1 MSIFCGENIKLQ
13 IFGQSHSDA
22 IGMTLSGMPAG
33 IAIDF
38 DTLQAFLDR
47 RAPGRSALTT
57 SRREA
62 DIPEFVSGLK
72 DGVTCGGPVTAMIR
86 NTDTRSG
93 DYDQIKDVPRP
104 GHADYTAHVKY
115 GGCEDYRGGGSFSG
129 RMTAPLCAAG
139 GIALQILEKRGITVT
154 SEIVAIGG
162 RTDRF
167 AETVEAAKA
176 DGDSVGGLV
185 RCKAGGVPCGLG
197 GPLFEGAEG
206 RIAELVF
213 AIPAVKGIEFG
224 AGFASAAMRGSENN
238 DAFAYD
244 ENGKVVTLTNNCG
257 GILGGITDGMDV
269 VFTVALKPTPSIA
282 KEQRSISYSK
292 RENVTMTVKG
302 RHDPCIVLRAQPC
315 VESAAA
321 LAILDMAGWKDDD

>member
-38 DTLQAFLDR
+38 DKLQAFLDR

-197 GPLFEGAEG
+197 GPLF
-206 RIAELVF
+206 
-213 AIPAVKGIEFG
+213 
-224 AGFASAAMRGSENN
+224 
-238 DAFAYD
+238 
-244 ENGKVVTLTNNCG
+244 
-257 GILGGITDGMDV
+257 
-269 VFTVALKPTPSIA
+269 
-282 KEQRSISYSK
+282 
-292 RENVTMTVKG
+292 
-302 RHDPCIVLRAQPC
+302 
-315 VESAAA
+315 
-321 LAILDMAGWKDDD
+321 